1 MEKSLGK
8 RLKALRELAK
18 ISQGDLAKK
27 LGVDRVSLSLAE
39 NDKRLLKSNELILLS
54 KTFNLSID
62 DFLDLET
69 PTKIVLERTQEPI
82 NSTNNV
88 VKVSENSLLKFKE
101 VLLYVLE
108 NVGAK
113 PNVNEAILS
122 KLLYFIDFNFY
133 EKYKEKLIGAT
144 YTKNYDGPFP
154 VELLTILNEMMVS
167 NDIELFK
174 TNQETPLK
182 KFIPLREADLS
193 ILTAREIKTIDDVL
207 QRLSNMKSDDLC
219 EYALQDAPCVEM
231 QDRQKIDYD
240 LVFKRSPAYRAH

>member
-1 MEKSLGK
+1 MEKSFGN
-8 RLKALRELAK
+8 RIKALRELVK
-18 ISQGDLAKK
+18 ISQGELAKK
-27 LGVDRVSLSLAE
+27 IGIDRVTLSFVE
-39 NDKRLLKSNELILLS
+39 NDKRALKSNELMKLAQTL
-54 KTFNLSID
+54 NVSID
-62 DFLDLET
+62 DLLDLNT
-69 PTKIVLERTQEPI
+69 PTKIVLERTQEPS

-101 VLLYVLE
+101 VLLYILE

-182 KFIPLREADLS
+182 KFIPLRVADLS

-219 EYALQDAPCVEM
+219 EYALHDAPCVET